1 MTANDPKPIFP
12 ALGRYYATTSDLA
25 YLLVRLT
32 VGLMVVPHG
41 WGKLF
46 GSGVTGVAGYLTRL
60 HLEPATPLAAIVIF
74 NETVGG
80 ILIALGLFT
89 RPIAALLVIEFI
101 VLTVVV
107 HVPRGYMVQG
117 GVEFPLL
124 WLLMFVVVLLRGGGP
139 YSLDRV
145 IGKEI

>member
-1 MTANDPKPIFP
+1 MAGNDPKPIFP
-12 ALGRYYATTSDLA
+12 ALGRHYATTSDLA

-32 VGLMVVPHG
+32 VGLMLIPHG

-60 HLEPATPLAAIVIF
+60 HLEPATPLAVIIIF

-107 HVPRGYMVQG
+107 HVSRGYMVQG

-139 YSLDRV
+139 YSLDRL
-145 IGKEI
+145 INKEI